1 MLNFRCLSRRSLW
14 LLLLSMT
21 VGGLVA
27 QENIIVELPPPD
39 LVGKQ
44 SLAQLLQQRRSVREY
59 SREGLSLS
67 DVGQLLWAAQG
78 ITHPRGLRTAPSA
91 GALYPLELYVVAG
104 NVSGLEQGV
113 YHYHIQQHRLEH
125 QVAGDKR
132 IGLGRA
138 ALWQTWM
145 AKAPVIIVFA
155 AEYERTGN
163 KYGLR
168 AKRYVHME
176 VGHAA
181 QNLFLQAEDLG
192 LATVVVGAFDDA
204 VVGELLALPK
214 EIVPL
219 SFMPVGRKRN

>member
-1 MLNFRCLSRRSLW
+1 MIHLRCLTGYGLV

-27 QENIIVELPPPD
+27 QENLIVELPKPVLEGD
-39 LVGKQ
+39 K
-44 SLAQLLQQRRSVREY
+44 SLPQLLQQRRSVREY
-59 SREGLSLS
+59 SREALSLS

-104 NVSGLEQGV
+104 NVSGLKQGV
-113 YHYHIQQHRLEH
+113 YHYQIQQHRLEH

-138 ALWQTWM
+138 SMWQTWM
-145 AKAPVIIVFA
+145 AKAPVIIVFGA
-155 AEYERTGN
+155 DYERTSQ

-181 QNLFLQAEDLG
+181 QNLFLQAQDLG

>member
-1 MLNFRCLSRRSLW
+1 MIHLRCLTGHGLV

-21 VGGLVA
+21 VGGPVA
-27 QENIIVELPPPD
+27 QENIIVDLPPPVFKGD
-39 LVGKQ
+39 K
-44 SLAQLLQQRRSVREY
+44 SLTQLLQQRRSLREY
-59 SREGLSLS
+59 SREALSLS

-78 ITHPRGLRTAPSA
+78 ITHPRGLRTTPSA

-113 YHYHIQQHRLEH
+113 YHYHIQQHRLER
-125 QVAGDKR
+125 QITGDKR

-138 ALWQTWM
+138 SRWQTWM
-145 AKAPVIIVFA
+145 AKAPVIIVFCA
-155 AEYERTGN
+155 DYERTAR

-219 SFMPVGRKRN
+219 SFMPVGRKRY